1 MPSLPL
7 LKNAR
12 WGIIDLPMADYLPYG
27 FSDHLPHY
35 HGDAVRQLLASAA
48 ILMLVGA
55 PFYASFLGVE
65 LPFLITGALALV
77 AVAALVNPHKKSIFL
92 VAAVASGVGLVVF
105 ETWALYGYYDS
116 NWAQF
121 ILREVIAVVFLAGF
135 YFSMKTVR
143 AFVLHKVGKHDE
155 AGEFEEAPVPG
166 TPEIKTANANPNP
179 RANSWSD
186 EFVPWFLK
194 NGGNHGNTD
203 HGGSIGAGRAEAA
216 EDTGPRM
223 SPGRSR
229 EETKPKYHPYED
241 TM

>member
-1 MPSLPL
+1 
-7 LKNAR
+7 
-12 WGIIDLPMADYLPYG
+12 MADYLPYG

-92 VAAVASGVGLVVF
+92 VAAVASGVGLVIF

-116 NWAQF
+116 NWVQF
-121 ILREVIAVVFLAGF
+121 ILREVIAVVFLSGF

-143 AFVLHKVGKHDE
+143 AFILHKIGKHDE
-155 AGEFEEAPVPG
+155 AGEFEEKQVPQMRVRSG
-166 TPEIKTANANPNP
+166 AWHE
-179 RANSWSD
+179 
-186 EFVPWFLK
+186 EFVPWFMR
-194 NGGNHGNTD
+194 NGRNHGGATSEERQKEKE
-203 HGGSIGAGRAEAA
+203 GGAEA
-216 EDTGPRM
+216 EETGPRM

-229 EETKPKYHPYED
+229 EEIKPKYHPYED

>member
-1 MPSLPL
+1 MTSFPL

-12 WGIIDLPMADYLPYG
+12 MGINNLPMAAYLPYG

-116 NWAQF
+116 NWVQF

-155 AGEFEEAPVPG
+155 AGEFEEPTTDSTPRIAP
-166 TPEIKTANANPNP
+166 T
-179 RANSWSD
+179 NSWRD
-186 EFVPWFLK
+186 EFTPWFLK
-194 NGGNHGNTD
+194 NGGNHNHQGGN
-203 HGGSIGAGRAEAA
+203 SGA
-216 EDTGPRM
+216 
-223 SPGRSR
+223 
-229 EETKPKYHPYED
+229 
-241 TM
+241 